1 MRSNCDADKGFTLLE
16 LLVVIGIIGVLASLL
31 LPALSMAKAYARST
45 TCKNHLRQMGLALK
59 MYVDD
64 HHSRYPFYLGSR
76 GPSYG
81 DAVGQG
87 GRAKGLVYWSSKLI
101 PYYPL
106 NWTNHAFHCPG
117 YTGAIAGPSVNSVLH
132 GVDRFGSYAY
142 NASGG
147 VVLDDTYVKDHEHFG
162 LGPILYWAD
171 APAVSEAQVKVPSE
185 MLAIAE
191 SKVVIVRG
199 LVTTDADSPNGQDVL
214 YCGVWPWELFVPER
228 HGKKYNELLCDG
240 HVAAINP
247 RVLFNATNS
256 APMWNYDHEPHPELW

>member
-1 MRSNCDADKGFTLLE
+1 MRRTCEAENGFTLLE
-16 LLVVIGIIGVLASLL
+16 LLLVIGIIGVLANLL
-31 LPALSMAKAYARST
+31 LPALSMTKAYGHST

-59 MYVDD
+59 MYVDE
-64 HHSRYPFYLGSR
+64 HQNKYPFYLGPR
-76 GPSYG
+76 GPAYG

-87 GRAKGLVYWSSKLI
+87 GRAKGLVYWSSKLF

-106 NWTNHAFHCPG
+106 NWTNRAFHCPG
-117 YTGAIAGPSVNSVLH
+117 YTGANAGPPVDSNRE

-142 NASGG
+142 NVNGTT
-147 VVLDDTYVKDHEHFG
+147 VLDDTYAKDHEHFG

-171 APAVSEAQVKVPSE
+171 APVVSEAQVKVPAE
-185 MLAIAE
+185 MLAIAD

-199 LVTTDADSPNGQDVL
+199 LVTSDVDSPNGQDSL
-214 YCGVWPWELFVPER
+214 FCGVYAWEFFYPER

-247 RVLFNATNS
+247 RVLFNPTNS
-256 APMWNYDHEPHPELW
+256 ASMWNYDHEPHPELW